1 MLREKEGVDHR
12 DKVAD
17 QMIDSESLFWDDL
30 LLYLEQGQVIP
41 IIGQDLLTVEFEG
54 RSVNAYR
61 LIAERFAQDLRIS
74 TDLLPEDFTLS
85 QVIAAYP
92 RFREKRSLIYSQTKA
107 TFDRLPVS
115 LPESLRRLA
124 RIPAFQIF
132 VTTTFDPWME
142 KALIEERSSAGC
154 RPVSI
159 GYSPGEASDVTAEQ
173 LASGEPVVYQM
184 FGRISAAPQ
193 YGVTEE
199 DMLEFIH
206 RLQVRPPKNLCDA
219 LRDHH
224 LLFIGNAFSDWLAR
238 FFVRTVRG
246 ERLSAPHGKEIFI
259 VDDEFRRSSTM
270 TSFFQGFC
278 WETNILAQNTPVEF
292 VRRLHEKWFERH
304 PQTPSEH
311 ATPAEVV
318 EEPGKP
324 ASHSIFISYASQ
336 DFEPANRIRETLCR
350 LGLNVWMDK
359 KGGLEAGDLYEAK
372 IRRDIWHCT
381 LFMPL
386 LSRHA
391 ESRKEAFFREEWGDA
406 LKRMRRFKGSSR
418 PFIIPVVI
426 DDLNLYAAA
435 DIPDEFKEIQVTTA
449 KQGILPNDAA
459 LRVQQITRSIIKTEG
474 SAV

>member
-1 MLREKEGVDHR
+1 
-12 DKVAD
+12 
-17 QMIDSESLFWDDL
+17 MIDSESLFWDDL
-30 LLYLEQGQVIP
+30 LLYLDQRQVIP

-61 LIAERFAQDLRIS
+61 LIAERFAQDLKIS
-74 TDLLPEDFTLS
+74 TESLPQDFTLS

-107 TFDRLPVS
+107 TFDRLQVAV
-115 LPESLRRLA
+115 PESLRRLA
-124 RIPAFQIF
+124 QIPAFQIF

-142 KALIEERSSAGC
+142 RALVEERFGGAHRSL
-154 RPVSI
+154 SI
-159 GYSPGEASDVTAEQ
+159 GYSPGEAPDLTAEQ
-173 LASGEPVVYQM
+173 LASGGPIVYQM
-184 FGRISAAPQ
+184 FGRVSAAPQ

-206 RLQVRPPKNLCDA
+206 RLQVRPPKNLCDI

-224 LLFIGNAFSDWLAR
+224 LLFIGNSFSDWLAR
-238 FFVRTVRG
+238 FFVRTARG

-270 TSFFQGFC
+270 TAFFQGFC
-278 WETNILAQNTPVEF
+278 WETNILAENTPVEF
-292 VRRLHEKWFERH
+292 VRLLHKKWFERH
-304 PQTPSEH
+304 PQTSPAPSM
-311 ATPAEVV
+311 PGGVL
-318 EEPGKP
+318 EESAKP
-324 ASHSIFISYASQ
+324 ASHTIFISYANE
-336 DFEPANRIRETLCR
+336 DFEAADRIRETLNG

-359 KGGLEAGDLYEAK
+359 KGGLDAGDQYEAK

-381 LFMPL
+381 LFIPV
-386 LSRHA
+386 LSRLA
-391 ESRKEAFFREEWGDA
+391 ESRKEAFFREEWDDA

-426 DDLNLYAAA
+426 DDLNLYAAT
-435 DIPDEFKEIQVTTA
+435 DIPDEFKEIHVTNA

-459 LRVQQITRSIIKTEG
+459 LRIQQITRSIIKAEST
-474 SAV
+474 AV